1 MPTATRDLDAT
12 RGARKG
18 DAPVRRVALSGG
30 VAFAVYIAGAGVAY
44 VSQLLIARLAGIE
57 AYGIYAYV
65 LAWMTVL
72 AYLAAAGFDV
82 ALLRFIPA
90 YRVAGTWPLLRGIER
105 YAVRTCLLVSAVVIG
120 AGLVL
125 DWVQAA
131 AVSAELRRTFALGLL
146 LVPALALLWQHCSV
160 LRAYGAG
167 TSAVAIDRLLR
178 EGVVIALVLAWT
190 LWLGAGV
197 GAPFVMLATVIGA
210 GAGLA
215 LALFMLRRLRPRELD
230 GVPAAYDRDAWRPA
244 ALLLAVITVVDVL
257 MNRTGVLV
265 LGWLG
270 DTNGAGIFSLVFN
283 IAFLIILPRTAVNT
297 LFAPMVSDL
306 AARNEKERLQRL
318 VTGATLLTIAVSV
331 PIGIALLLLADPIL
345 SWFGPDFARGAQTMR
360 ILVIG
365 QLLIAA
371 FGSQLHVLAMT
382 GKEVTAAAL
391 LTSSAALNLAATLA
405 LAPALGLE
413 GAAIA
418 ATAVAALCNLA
429 LAAAI
434 YRQVGLL
441 PGVVDA
447 VLRLRTGAALA
458 SRQGL
463 T

>member
-1 MPTATRDLDAT
+1 
-12 RGARKG
+12 
-18 DAPVRRVALSGG
+18 
-30 VAFAVYIAGAGVAY
+30 
-44 VSQLLIARLAGIE
+44 
-57 AYGIYAYV
+57 
-65 LAWMTVL
+65 
-72 AYLAAAGFDV
+72 
-82 ALLRFIPA
+82 
-90 YRVAGTWPLLRGIER
+90 
-105 YAVRTCLLVSAVVIG
+105 
-120 AGLVL
+120 
-125 DWVQAA
+125 
-131 AVSAELRRTFALGLL
+131 
-146 LVPALALLWQHCSV
+146 
-160 LRAYGAG
+160 
-167 TSAVAIDRLLR
+167 
-178 EGVVIALVLAWT
+178 
-190 LWLGAGV
+190 
-197 GAPFVMLATVIGA
+197 
-210 GAGLA
+210 
-215 LALFMLRRLRPRELD
+215 
-230 GVPAAYDRDAWRPA
+230 
-244 ALLLAVITVVDVL
+244 
-257 MNRTGVLV
+257 VLV